1 MRPFLKWLIVGFSHF
16 KLSMFYI
23 YLLSL
28 SDVPLVSTL
37 VSAPYS
43 GCMDVRINGHPVDL
57 DQAVHKHNDIRS
69 HSCPLLDSLQW
80 PEFHTDCRER
90 WFPICFIKALTS
102 CKIFLDW
109 NVKELEPELGAWAQ
123 NHPVLLLWC
132 CLQGISALHNI
143 SKLVNQQMSNTC
155 TGRWIGLYAAQ
166 HCLKL
171 PMFHTLE
178 CP

>member
-1 MRPFLKWLIVGFSHF
+1 
-16 KLSMFYI
+16 MFDWP
-23 YLLSL
+23 LSL

-43 GCMDVRINGHPVDL
+43 GCMDVRINGRPLDL

-80 PEFHTDCRER
+80 PGFHTDCSGCER
-90 WFPICFIKALTS
+90 WFLICFIKALTS

-109 NVKELEPELGAWAQ
+109 NVKKDLEPERGAWAQ

-132 CLQGISALHNI
+132 CLELSAGNL
-143 SKLVNQQMSNTC
+143 SSAKCLCKLVNQQMSNTC
-155 TGRWIGLYAAQ
+155 VVRWIGLNAAQ
-166 HCLKL
+166 HCRKL
-171 PMFHTLE
+171 PVFHRLE
-178 CP
+178 YP